1 MYIIDLNKLCIGD
14 ILLTRKHDR
23 ECELIR
29 KSTNSDYSHAI
40 INVGVGSGIESNG
53 LGVQSINL
61 LRTIY
66 KYADDVLILRYNKDD
81 FDDIIEDVINF
92 ARQKIGT
99 EYSTSEARMARMVE
113 NIKAKEENRQF
124 CTRFVAQSY
133 KNSGIH
139 VVANP
144 DYCSPNDLFESN
156 FFEIITDCL
165 VEGTKEE
172 IEYANEKDN
181 PISQQTDITNE
192 IFEFVRNISS
202 KDIQTFEQLSK
213 YVLENRE
220 KEPAITEFIKNSGY
234 LTMWE
239 KDIKNN
245 PWYYDYDKALE
256 HWKNPIQKRKVGEF
270 FANSEQYTR
279 HRFEISLDTMK
290 FGHRF
295 YKQEYFKDQIELCEK
310 LIELSKTREVV
321 GKKLL
326 KKSNQKV

>member
-1 MYIIDLNKLCIGD
+1 MYIIDLNKLRIGD
-14 ILLTRKHDR
+14 ILLTRKHDK
-23 ECELIR
+23 ECQLIR

-40 INVGVGSGIESNG
+40 INVGAGSGIESNG

-66 KYADDVLILRYNKDD
+66 KYADDALILRYNKDD
-81 FDDIIEDVINF
+81 FEGIIEDVINF

-99 EYSTSEARMARMVE
+99 EYSTSEARIARIAE

-133 KNSGIH
+133 KNAGLD

-144 DYCSPNDLFESN
+144 DYCSPKQLSESS
-156 FFEIITDCL
+156 FFETIPECL
-165 VEGTKEE
+165 VEGTKKE

-192 IFEFVRNISS
+192 IFEYVRNISS

-213 YVLENRE
+213 YVLENRDN
-220 KEPAITEFIKNSGY
+220 EPEITEFIRNSGY
-234 LTMWE
+234 LKMWE
-239 KDIKNN
+239 KDINKN
-245 PWYYDYDKALE
+245 PWYYDYEKALE
-256 HWKNPIQKRKVGEF
+256 HWKNPNQKIKVGEF
-270 FANSEQYTR
+270 FASSEEYTR

-290 FGHRF
+290 FWHKF
-295 YKQEYFKDQIELCEK
+295 YQQEYFRDQIELYEK
-310 LIELSKTREVV
+310 LIELSKTREDV

-326 KKSNQKV
+326 K